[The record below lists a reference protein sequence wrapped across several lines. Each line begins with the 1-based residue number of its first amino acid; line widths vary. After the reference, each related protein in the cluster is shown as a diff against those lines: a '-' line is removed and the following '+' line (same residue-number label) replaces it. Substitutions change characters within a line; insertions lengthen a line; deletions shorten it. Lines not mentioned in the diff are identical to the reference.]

1 MLVADTVPLEKSL
14 LFLKEKIT
22 KYVILTIPILCN
34 SVTKAVMEQHAPSM
48 LHITNTSVTRT
59 TRVYFTHTHIQKT
72 HTYTA
77 HREFHQSFCQILK
90 TFSKKQ
96 VKKI

>member
-48 LHITNTSVTRT
+48 LHITNTSVT
-59 TRVYFTHTHIQKT
+59 
-72 HTYTA
+72 
-77 HREFHQSFCQILK
+77 
-90 TFSKKQ
+90 
-96 VKKI
+96 